1 MTLRDPK
8 TRTHWVWRISSV
20 LLLTLWALLAAAPF
34 AQAEPDR
41 AASLPACCRIHGAH
55 HCAGEAMRTDGAM
68 QASEA
73 PAFASAS
80 LHEKCPCTPAGGTSV
95 LLGAATLA
103 EARAFQAP
111 AATVQARHH
120 LSCETREQDGDGA
133 NPKRGPPTFSPLR

>member
-1 MTLRDPK
+1 M
-8 TRTHWVWRISSV
+8 HWVWRISSV

-55 HCAGEAMRTDGAM
+55 HCAGEAMRSNEAM

-73 PAFASAS
+73 PAFAPAS
-80 LHEKCPCTPAGGTSV
+80 LHEKCPCTPASGASV
-95 LLGAATLA
+95 LLDAAAALT

-111 AATVQARHH
+111 AATAQAMRR
-120 LSCETREQDGDGA
+120 LSCEAREQVSTAA
-133 NPKRGPPTFSPLR
+133 NPKRGPPTFSTLR